1 MQSVGSNPT
10 RITKYGGYRQ
20 GGKLG
25 LNPRGTGNCTD
36 FDYSILR
43 KNMESIWLDEGPVLK
58 TGSSEKSGL
67 WVRVPRSPQIVS
79 KP

>member
-25 LNPRGTGNCTD
+25 LNPRGTGNCTG
-36 FDYSILR
+36 FDYSILF
-43 KNMESIWLDEGPVLK
+43 KIEKIWLDEGPVLK
-58 TGSSEKSGL
+58 TGNSEKSGL
-67 WVRVPRSPQIVS
+67 WVRVPLSLL
-79 KP
+79 